1 MLPGRAG
8 TSVED
13 RATTINGLG
22 DVAGRSDVFIEGE
35 QGGVGVTRTRPVL
48 WRRDARESPEALSL
62 APNVHQSWAVGI
74 DDTARVYSHTNENT
88 GSHSMF
94 DGQQHDFYLEPGEAH
109 LGGFPRDVSDV
120 SQTGLVV
127 PPPRPGG
134 TRPLPRSPCAQP
146 RLPPL
151 PPTPTEL
158 PTPGHPPPALQ
169 L

>member
-1 MLPGRAG
+1 MVRDMRATAAAVLTSMAGTAALADGPPQYRLVLLGRPG

-13 RATTINGLG
+13 RATTINRLG

-94 DGQQHDFYLEPGEAH
+94 DG
-109 LGGFPRDVSDV
+109 
-120 SQTGLVV
+120 
-127 PPPRPGG
+127 
-134 TRPLPRSPCAQP
+134 
-146 RLPPL
+146 
-151 PPTPTEL
+151 
-158 PTPGHPPPALQ
+158 
-169 L
+169 